1 MRALLSEHETLRG
14 VVFDRPNVVE
24 SARREIAAAGLDDR
38 CDAVGG
44 SFFDEVPP
52 GGDVCVLAQILHDWH
67 DEDAVR
73 ILSRVRAAMRDD
85 AVLLVLELIVPEDDD
100 PHPAKLVDLQ
110 MLFLLGGRERDA
122 LGVGRPSAPRRIRA
136 HGGHR
141 GAAGERDR
149 GPATGLTVTSGPRP
163 AVHERPV
170 DRKVLEPLGLRQ
182 PVPCPQRP
190 EPLAGRERLED
201 LRRGARIHEHDA
213 VVRPQA
219 DVQHEVARRDLGDHR
234 VVAGEQVVRIAGKPP
249 DRGVHRASVSCGDS
263 P

>member
-110 MLFLLGGRERDA
+110 MLFLLGGRERT
-122 LGVGRPSAPRRIRA
+122 RSEW
-136 HGGHR
+136 
-141 GAAGERDR
+141 AG
-149 GPATGLTVTSGPRP
+149 L
-163 AVHERPV
+163 
-170 DRKVLEPLGLRQ
+170 
-182 PVPCPQRP
+182 
-190 EPLAGRERLED
+190 
-201 LRRGARIHEHDA
+201 LRRGGFELTAVIEGRRANVIEARPLA
-213 VVRPQA
+213 
-219 DVQHEVARRDLGDHR
+219 
-234 VVAGEQVVRIAGKPP
+234 
-249 DRGVHRASVSCGDS
+249 
-263 P
+263 